1 MVVKTNMGHAPFKGT
16 HTAVQARP
24 VFCTHTG
31 RKNTDLMSALQIDT
45 RPSDDATES
54 RSYGLA
60 DLRAAVL
67 ADRATTVAVR
77 AALGILVAVAVAIFV
92 AGLATQSLVAI
103 IGGAFG
109 AGVLASAL
117 IALAPASAKPL
128 DR

>member
-1 MVVKTNMGHAPFKGT
+1 
-16 HTAVQARP
+16 
-24 VFCTHTG
+24 
-31 RKNTDLMSALQIDT
+31 MSALQIDT

-77 AALGILVAVAVAIFV
+77 AALGILVAVAAAILV

-109 AGVLASAL
+109 AGVLASVL